1 MQAGC
6 TNFYNARVR
15 YVVSAAGLG
24 DFVGALESLSRTEQV
39 LYAREWQV
47 PRKTDSNN
55 EET

>member
-1 MQAGC
+1 
-6 TNFYNARVR
+6 
-15 YVVSAAGLG
+15 VSAAGLG

-39 LYAREWQV
+39 LYAREWLV